1 MAEIASY
8 CAELLRRQDADRY
21 LTALFA
27 PADRREALFALY
39 AFNLEVARARE
50 AVREPFMGLM
60 RLQWWRDAIAEIYE
74 GRTRAHEVIR
84 PLAAA
89 ISVYGLERAL
99 FERLI
104 EARERDLDSEP
115 PANLAALIDYAR
127 GSSSTLVELAL
138 RILGKPLAP
147 VREAGEAVGIA
158 WSLTGLMRAVPFHA
172 SRRRI
177 YLPADLMAA
186 ASLTPGQLFE
196 RGPAPA
202 LPGIVR
208 AVAEEA
214 GVWLARARGHS
225 AEVKRGFLPA
235 LLPATLAS
243 GYLRRLAAAGYDPFD
258 GRVQQAPPWRVW
270 ALAAKRLTG
279 GY

>member
-8 CAELLRRQDADRY
+8 CAQLLRRQDADRY

-27 PADRREALFALY
+27 PADRREDLFALY

-50 AVREPFMGLM
+50 VVSEPFMGLI
-60 RLQWWRDAIAEIYE
+60 RLQWWRDAIAEIYQ
-74 GRTRAHEVIR
+74 GRARAHEVVR

-89 ISVYGLERAL
+89 IAEHSLDRAL

-104 EARERDLDSEP
+104 ESRERDLDPEP
-115 PANLAALIDYAR
+115 PQNLAALIDYAR

-138 RILGKPLAP
+138 QILGSPSSAI
-147 VREAGEAVGIA
+147 RESGEAVGIA
-158 WSLTGLMRAVPFHA
+158 WALTGLMRAVPFHA
-172 SRRRI
+172 ARRRL

-186 ASLTPGQLFE
+186 AGATPRQIFE
-196 RGPAPA
+196 RGATPA
-202 LPGIVR
+202 LPTVVR
-208 AVAEEA
+208 AIAAEA
-214 GVWLARARGHS
+214 GLWLGRAREH
-225 AEVKRGFLPA
+225 APEVPRRFQPA
-235 LLPATLAS
+235 LLPATLAA

-258 GRVQQAPPWRVW
+258 RRVQQTPPWRIW
-270 ALAAKRLTG
+270 TLTAKRLTG

>member
-21 LTALFA
+21 MTALFA

-39 AFNLEVARARE
+39 ALNLEIARARE

-60 RLQWWRDAIAEIYE
+60 RLQWWRDAVAEIYE
-74 GRTRAHEVIR
+74 GRIGAHEVIR

-89 ISVYGLERAL
+89 ISAHSLERAL

-138 RILGKPLAP
+138 QILGKPSAA

-186 ASLTPGQLFE
+186 AGLTPGQLVE
-196 RGPAPA
+196 GGPSPA
-202 LPGIVR
+202 LAGVVR
-208 AVAEEA
+208 AVADEA
-214 GVWLARARGHS
+214 GVWLAQARGHS
-225 AEVKRGFLPA
+225 AQVTRGFLPA
-235 LLPATLAS
+235 LLPATLVS
-243 GYLRRLAAAGYDPFD
+243 GYLRRLARAGYDPFD
-258 GRVQQAPPWRVW
+258 GRVQQAPPWRIWV
-270 ALAAKRLTG
+270 LAAKRLTG